1 MRCTVK
7 KTFQAAADTGNYLVT
22 QVKGNQPELEAA
34 VQALCAAQ
42 SPKSR
47 SKTDDPIGHGRQ
59 EHRTVEVYNV
69 DDKLG
74 PDWDGLIVAVA
85 RVERLTWHKN
95 TKTGMWLS
103 TEEISYYASQTML
116 HASELSDVIRGH
128 WGIENKNHHVRDV
141 TLLEDDSRIRIKP
154 GHFSRLR
161 SMALNILRAN
171 GVTNVRQAI
180 YANALNVMN
189 LLAYRVM

>member
-1 MRCTVK
+1 MCET
-7 KTFQAAADTGNYLVT
+7 
-22 QVKGNQPELEAA
+22 
-34 VQALCAAQ
+34 Q
-42 SPKSR
+42 SPTSR
-47 SKTDDPIGHGRQ
+47 IRTDDPIRHGRQ
-59 EHRTVEVYNV
+59 EHRTVEVYDA

-74 PDWDGLIVAVA
+74 PDWDSLIVAVA

-103 TEEISYYASQTML
+103 TEEISYYASQIML
-116 HASELSDVIRGH
+116 PAPKLSDIIRGH

-180 YANALNVMN
+180 YANTLNVMN

>member
-7 KTFQAAADTGNYLVT
+7 KTFQAAANVDSYLIT

-34 VQALCAAQ
+34 VHALCADQ
-42 SPKSR
+42 SPTSR
-47 SKTDDPIGHGRQ
+47 SKTVDPIRHGRQ
-59 EHRTVEVYNV
+59 EHRTVEVY
-69 DDKLG
+69 DAEDKLG
-74 PDWDGLIVAVA
+74 LGWDGLIVAIA
-85 RVERLTWHKN
+85 RVYRLTWHKD

-103 TEEISYYASQTML
+103 TEECSYYASQIML
-116 HASELSDVIRGH
+116 PASELSDFIRGH
-128 WGIENKNHHVRDV
+128 WGIENKNHYVRDV
-141 TLLEDDSRIRIKP
+141 TLMEDDSRIRIKP

-180 YANALNVMN
+180 YTNTLNVMN
-189 LLAYRVM
+189 LLAYRVI